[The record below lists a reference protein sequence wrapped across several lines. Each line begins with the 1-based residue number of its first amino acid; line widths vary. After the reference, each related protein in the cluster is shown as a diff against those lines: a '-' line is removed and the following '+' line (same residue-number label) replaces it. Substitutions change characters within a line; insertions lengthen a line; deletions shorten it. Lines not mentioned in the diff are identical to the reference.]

1 MDEAEV
7 VALLKLAWEELYELD
22 FDAVFG
28 AWRGVH
34 LEEETETVH
43 ITWENM
49 YAGPPLMISIHR
61 VTRALRMDYPREEF
75 IELEQAEIERLRSL
89 PPGEEIRAA
98 ARGQRSRNNNRLSS
112 NTTPFTIIMDSWW
125 LMEDKGIA
133 PLGPNATQPREH

>member
-7 VALLKLAWEELYELD
+7 VALLKLAWEELYELE
-22 FDAVFG
+22 FDQIFG

-34 LEEETETVH
+34 LEEETDTVH

-75 IELEQAEIERLRSL
+75 IELEQAEIERIRSL
-89 PPGEEIRAA
+89 PPGKR
-98 ARGQRSRNNNRLSS
+98 
-112 NTTPFTIIMDSWW
+112 
-125 LMEDKGIA
+125 
-133 PLGPNATQPREH
+133 